1 MNGYDKFL
9 NLPEL
14 NKRIFFTV
22 GMLILFRAGIHV
34 PTPGID
40 INVFKDIFN
49 SSQNTVLGLF
59 NLFTGGALKQL
70 SIMSL
75 GIMPYISAAIIMEL
89 LAGVFPELAKLKKEG
104 EEGRTKITEYTR
116 YLTVAIAVLQSVG
129 IALGLE
135 QMRGAGG
142 APVVIVP
149 GSSFVLSTI
158 FTMTTATLFLM
169 WMGEQ
174 INERGIGNG
183 ISLIIFAGIVARLPA
198 AIGNT
203 FRLISAGE
211 LSVIF
216 LVIVVA
222 LMIGIIFFV
231 CYVELA
237 QRRIQIQYP
246 RRMVGN
252 RLYGGQS
259 SYLPIKVNVSGV
271 IPPIF
276 ASSILLFPATI
287 VTMVHT
293 GFFQNISDY
302 LRPGGL
308 IYSILYVVMIFFF
321 AYFYTAIIFNPTEV
335 ADNLKKYGG
344 FIAGIRPGK
353 KTAAYIDSI
362 LDRLTFAGSI
372 YLSIICVL
380 PWVFIQR
387 FNVPFFFGGT
397 SLLIVVQVALDTIM
411 QIESHLF
418 MHDYKG
424 MIKKARR

>member
-1 MNGYDKFL
+1 
-9 NLPEL
+9 
-14 NKRIFFTV
+14 
-22 GMLILFRAGIHV
+22 
-34 PTPGID
+34 
-40 INVFKDIFN
+40 
-49 SSQNTVLGLF
+49 
-59 NLFTGGALKQL
+59 
-70 SIMSL
+70 
-75 GIMPYISAAIIMEL
+75 
-89 LAGVFPELAKLKKEG
+89 
-104 EEGRTKITEYTR
+104 
-116 YLTVAIAVLQSVG
+116 
-129 IALGLE
+129 
-135 QMRGAGG
+135 
-142 APVVIVP
+142 
-149 GSSFVLSTI
+149 
-158 FTMTTATLFLM
+158 
-169 WMGEQ
+169 
-174 INERGIGNG
+174 
-183 ISLIIFAGIVARLPA
+183 
-198 AIGNT
+198 
-203 FRLISAGE
+203 
-211 LSVIF
+211 
-216 LVIVVA
+216 

-353 KTAAYIDSI
+353 RTAAYIDSI